1 MTESTAAS
9 PTTEETQTRRPRRA
23 RNGVSAAAPAPR
35 VGEHA
40 TKSSG
45 RTFTIV
51 SWVVLIVFAVLWL
64 IPSLWAIKT
73 SLTPNGVSAVGAGA
87 ILKDWNLTGDSYV
100 TLLSGGSI
108 WDWYLASFVTSAL
121 TTIFAVFFSAM
132 AAYALSRL
140 RFRGRNWIFLLFIG
154 GILVPPQ
161 VLIVPVFQMLNV
173 GRLLNTYWA
182 VILPQIPTVVSVF
195 VFKQFFDGI
204 PRDFEESARI
214 DGAGFWR
221 SFRSIIMPLSRPVL
235 AAMAIVTFVGTWN
248 NLILPLFVLSNPKL
262 MTIPVGLATVQGSY
276 GQRLSDIQASS
287 ILGALPLVILFLIFQ
302 RRIVEGFAGSG
313 LKG

>member
-9 PTTEETQTRRPRRA
+9 PTAEKTQARRARA
-23 RNGVSAAAPAPR
+23 RNGVSAAAPAAK
-35 VGEHA
+35 A
-40 TKSSG
+40 TDRATESSG
-45 RTFTIV
+45 RTFTVV

-73 SLTPNGVSAVGAGA
+73 SLTSNGVSAIGAGA
-87 ILKDWNLTGDSYV
+87 ILKDWHLTGASYK
-100 TLLSGGSI
+100 TLLSSGSI
-108 WDWYLASFVTSAL
+108 WDWYLASVVTAAL

-140 RFRGRNWIFLLFIG
+140 RFRGRNWIFLLFVG

-173 GRLLNTYWA
+173 ARLLNTYWA
-182 VILPQIPTVVSVF
+182 VILPQIPTVVAVF

-221 SFRSIIMPLSRPVL
+221 SFRSIILPLSRPVL

>member
-1 MTESTAAS
+1 MSTS
-9 PTTEETQTRRPRRA
+9 TTEQPVQSPRR
-23 RNGVSAAAPAPR
+23 RLRGVSAAAPATR
-35 VGEHA
+35 IADNSG
-40 TKSSG
+40 KGSG
-45 RTFTIV
+45 RGFAIV
-51 SWVVLIVFAVLWL
+51 SWTVLIIFAALWL

-73 SLTPNGVSAVGAGA
+73 SLTSNGTSAIGAGP
-87 ILKDWNLTGDSYV
+87 ILKDWNLTLGSYSALLTGGD
-100 TLLSGGSI
+100 L
-108 WDWYLASFVTSAL
+108 WNWYLASFITAAL
-121 TTIFAVFFSAM
+121 TTLFAVLFAAM

-140 RFRGRNWIFLLFIG
+140 HFRGRRIVFLLLVG

-161 VLIVPVFQMLNV
+161 VLIVPVFQELNV
-173 GRLLNTYWA
+173 VGLLNTYWA
-182 VILPQIPTVVSVF
+182 VILPQIPTVIAVF

-204 PRDFEESARI
+204 PHDFEESARI

-221 SFRSIIMPLSRPVL
+221 TFRSIILPLSRPVI

-262 MTIPVGLATVQGSY
+262 MTIPVGLATVQGSF

-302 RRIVEGFAGSG
+302 RQIVEGFAGSG

>member
-1 MTESTAAS
+1 MSSTTTTESA
-9 PTTEETQTRRPRRA
+9 PQRRRLRK
-23 RNGVSAAAPAPR
+23 GVSAAAPPSKLADN
-35 VGEHA
+35 GG
-40 TKSSG
+40 KGSG
-45 RTFTIV
+45 RAFTVI
-51 SWVVLIVFAVLWL
+51 SWTILIIFAVLWL

-73 SLTPNGVSAVGAGA
+73 SLTPNGVSAVGAGP
-87 ILKDWNLTGDSYV
+87 ILTDWNLTLHSYV
-100 TLLSGGSI
+100 TLLSGGNL
-108 WDWYLASFVTSAL
+108 WNWYLASFITSAL
-121 TTIFAVFFSAM
+121 TVLFGILFASM
-132 AAYALSRL
+132 TAYALSRL
-140 RFRGRNWIFLLFIG
+140 RFPGRNAVMLALVA

-161 VLIVPVFQMLNV
+161 VLIVPIFQELNV
-173 GRLLNTYWA
+173 VGLLNTYWA
-182 VILPQIPTVVSVF
+182 VILPQIPVVVAVF

-221 SFRSIIMPLSRPVL
+221 TYGSIVMPLSRPVI
-235 AAMAIVTFVGTWN
+235 AAMSIVTFVWTWN

-276 GQRLSDIQASS
+276 GQQLSDIQASS

-302 RRIVEGFAGSG
+302 RRIVEGVAGSG